1 MLVLILGLVVFL
13 AVHSV
18 RIVAPAWSEGVIAR
32 YGENAW
38 KGVYSL
44 VSLVG
49 LVLIVWGYGLSRLD
63 PVVLYSPPV
72 WMRHVTLVL
81 MMPVFVMLAAA
92 YIPGRIKSTLKHP
105 MLAATK
111 LWAVAHLL
119 ANGTL
124 ADVLLFG
131 SFLAWAVADRISL
144 KRRPQSPA
152 VADLSPPPA
161 NDVVALVIGA
171 TLYVVFLLFLHEW
184 LFGVSPLAA

>member
-1 MLVLILGLVVFL
+1 MFVLIAGLAIFL
-13 AVHSV
+13 IGHSAK
-18 RIVAPAWSEGVIAR
+18 IVAPGWREGVIAR
-32 YGENAW
+32 YGDNAW

-44 VSLVG
+44 VALVG
-49 LVLIVWGYGLSRLD
+49 FVLIVWGYGLARQD

-72 WMRHVTLVL
+72 WTRHLALVL

-92 YIPGRIKSTLKHP
+92 YIPGRIKTTLKHP
-105 MLAATK
+105 MLAAVK

-131 SFLAWAVADRISL
+131 SFLAWAVCDRISL
-144 KRRPQSPA
+144 KRRPEVPQITGLSPA
-152 VADLSPPPA
+152 PA

-171 TLYVVFLLFLHEW
+171 TLYVVFLVFLHEW
-184 LFGVSPLAA
+184 LFGVSPLA

>member
-1 MLVLILGLVVFL
+1 MYVLIAGLVLFFVP
-13 AVHSV
+13 HSA
-18 RIVAPAWSEGVIAR
+18 RIVAPRWCER
-32 YGENAW
+32 MHTRLGENGW
-38 KGVYSL
+38 KGLYSL
-44 VSLVG
+44 VSLAG

-72 WMRHVTLVL
+72 WMRHITLVL

-105 MLAATK
+105 MLAAVK

-144 KRRPQSPA
+144 KRRAVVQPVPGLPPA
-152 VADLSPPPA
+152 PA
-161 NDVVALVIGA
+161 NDIIALVVGA
-171 TLYVVFLLFLHEW
+171 TLYVLFLLVLHKI
-184 LFGVSPLAA
+184 LFGVSPM